1 VKEFA
6 FEVGLI
12 ARVRVRAPDEASARR
27 AVPSVIGAPGAQDI
41 ALANQG
47 IDVLLPG
54 VMVTAVD
61 FIPDRKV
68 KLRAGAVRRLPR
80 KNNSPAD
87 SAWSRRGILRVPA
100 GSQRRGQG
108 PPNKSPARV
117 TGLGWYQLDGCII
130 RLAGLEEAA
139 SPPT

>member
-12 ARVRVRAPDEASARR
+12 ARVRVHAPDEASARR

-61 FIPDRKV
+61 FIPDTKV
-68 KLRAGAVRRLPR
+68 KLGRAR
-80 KNNSPAD
+80 K
-87 SAWSRRGILRVPA
+87 R
-100 GSQRRGQG
+100 
-108 PPNKSPARV
+108 PPSSHR
-117 TGLGWYQLDGCII
+117 
-130 RLAGLEEAA
+130 
-139 SPPT
+139 